1 MTHEPSRR
9 TTQPPMRDSVRRALA
24 AVRAAE
30 ARSHRRRHGASPD
43 TDAWPPPELT
53 RRLDRLRTD
62 LTLFVGRARAGGVSP
77 DDLLPLVASLVREGD
92 PRGEW
97 PDGSDELMTKVA
109 RWSIEAYYDDP
120 ELRGAPRFF

>member
-1 MTHEPSRR
+1 MSHEPTRR
-9 TTQPPMRDSVRRALA
+9 TSHRPMRESVRRALA
-24 AVRAAE
+24 AVRVAE
-30 ARSHRRRHGASPD
+30 ARSRRRASTPD
-43 TDAWPPPELT
+43 GDAWPPPELT